1 MGGRRILIN
10 ALGIAQGGGSRSYF
24 TNVLGELAR
33 DDRGFRFVVLA
44 QPRQLDD
51 IDTRGV
57 DVEIVRF
64 PRIPGIKDVVGRV
77 LFEETLLPFRARAF
91 DLLYCQGD
99 LAPCFSRTPTVV
111 LLRNLNIYD
120 RRWYDDLRTRTLAR
134 LVRWGLPHARR
145 ILFPTHAAAR
155 LVSKRMPV
163 PQDRITVVP
172 YGISLQAFEAGE
184 AAAARSRYL
193 FLPAAIER
201 HKNIAVLIESLR
213 HVGDPGLEVWIA
225 GISLLD
231 PGHQVDLERRA
242 EQLGVRDRVRFL
254 GLVPYEEMLR
264 YYRGAAALVFPSLIE
279 SFGHPLLEAM
289 AAGTPVVASDIPT
302 FREIAGDAVLYFPP
316 EDPVALARSVDQ
328 LLTDANAIRRR
339 VERGRERAAEYSW
352 KVSVDRLCAVFDE
365 VLRAG

>member
-1 MGGRRILIN
+1 MGGHRILIN
-10 ALGIAQGGGSRSYF
+10 AVGIDAHGGSRSYF
-24 TNVLGELAR
+24 TNVLAELAR

-44 QPRQLDD
+44 QLHQLDG

-57 DVEIVRF
+57 DVEIVGL
-64 PRIPGIKDVVGRV
+64 PSLPGVKDVVWRV
-77 LFEETLLPFRARAF
+77 LFEEALLPFRARAF
-91 DLLYCQGD
+91 DLLYCQAD
-99 LAPCFSRTPTVV
+99 LAPCFGRTPTVV

-134 LVRWGLPHARR
+134 LVGWGLPHSRR
-145 ILFPTHAAAR
+145 ILFPSHAAAR
-155 LVSKRMPV
+155 LVSERMPV
-163 PQDRITVVP
+163 PQDRISVVP
-172 YGISLQAFEAGE
+172 YGISLQAFETGE
-184 AAAARSRYL
+184 SAAPGSRYL

-213 HVGDPGLEVWIA
+213 HLGDSSLEIWIA

-231 PGHQVDLERRA
+231 PEHQIDLERRA
-242 EQLGVRDRVRFL
+242 EELGMRDRVRFL
-254 GLVPYEEMLR
+254 GPVPYTEMLR
-264 YYRGAAALVFPSLIE
+264 YYRGATALVFPSLIE

-302 FREIAGDAVLYFPP
+302 FREIAADAALYFPP
-316 EDPVALARSVDQ
+316 EDPVALARSVDD
-328 LLTDANAIRRR
+328 LLADPDGSRKR

>member
-1 MGGRRILIN
+1 MGGQRILIN
-10 ALGIAQGGGSRSYF
+10 AVGISPGGGSRSYF
-24 TNVLGELAR
+24 TNVLRELAH

-44 QPRQLDD
+44 QPHQLDG

-57 DVEIVRF
+57 DVEIVRL
-64 PRIPGIKDVVGRV
+64 PRLPGVKDVVWRV
-77 LFEETLLPFRARAF
+77 LFEEALLPFRARPF

-99 LAPCFSRTPTVV
+99 LAPCFGRTPTVV

-145 ILFPTHAAAR
+145 ILFPSHAAAR
-155 LVSKRMPV
+155 LVSEQMPV
-163 PQDRITVVP
+163 PQDRISVVP
-172 YGISLQAFEAGE
+172 YGISLQAFETGE
-184 AAAARSRYL
+184 TVEPGSRYL

-213 HVGDPGLEVWIA
+213 HLGDSGLELWIA
-225 GISLLD
+225 GRSLLD
-231 PGHQVDLERRA
+231 PEHQGDIERRA
-242 EQLGVRDRVRFL
+242 EELGVRDRVRFL
-254 GLVPYEEMLR
+254 GLVPYADMLR
-264 YYRGAAALVFPSLIE
+264 YYRGAVALVFPSFIE

-302 FREIAGDAVLYFPP
+302 FREIASDAALYFPP
-316 EDPVALARSVDQ
+316 QDPVALAHCVDD
-328 LLTDANAIRRR
+328 LLADSDGTRRR

-352 KVSVDRLCAVFDE
+352 KLSVDRLCAVFDQ